1 MTVSKI
7 YDKIRYTQKGK
18 RSNKVM
24 SRTRQNRRS
33 KRKECVINGC
43 ICLLIAIVLYGSMGA
58 IDYIETHYNRLATV
72 TECKDDNI
80 ITKDKQGNLFAF
92 EGDGF
97 KVGNEVV
104 LEMYTNHTDNTIKDD
119 EILNAK
125 LK

>member
-1 MTVSKI
+1 M

-18 RSNKVM
+18 RGNKVM
-24 SRTRQNRRS
+24 SRIRQNRRS

-43 ICLLIAIVLYGSMGA
+43 IYLLVAIVLYGLMGA
-58 IDYIETHYNRLATV
+58 INYIETHYNRVAIV
-72 TECKDDNI
+72 TECKDDNV
-80 ITKDKQGNLFAF
+80 TVEDKQGNLFAF

-97 KVGNEVV
+97 KVGDEVV

>member
-1 MTVSKI
+1 M

-18 RSNKVM
+18 RGNKVM
-24 SRTRQNRRS
+24 SRTKQNKRS
-33 KRKECVINGC
+33 KRRKCVINGC
-43 ICLLIAIVLYGSMGA
+43 ICLLVVIVLYGSMGA
-58 IDYIETHYNRLATV
+58 IDYIETHYDRLATV

-92 EGDGF
+92 DGDGF
-97 KVGNEVV
+97 KAGDEVV

>member
-1 MTVSKI
+1 M

-18 RSNKVM
+18 RGNKVM
-24 SRTRQNRRS
+24 SRTKQNRRS
-33 KRKECVINGC
+33 KRRKCVINGC

-58 IDYIETHYNRLATV
+58 IDYIETHYNRLAIV
-72 TECKDDNI
+72 TECKNDNI

-97 KVGNEVV
+97 KVGDEVV
-104 LEMYTNHTDNTIKDD
+104 LEMYTNHTDNIIKDD